1 MCWQMSGSPAMGRLL
16 SCENDGIYSTPSHGE
31 AQSNAHNRTD
41 GAWKRMNMVPLAAA
55 MMLNQGV

>member
-1 MCWQMSGSPAMGRLL
+1 MGGLL
-16 SCENDGIYSTPSHGE
+16 SCENDGIYSTPSDWE
-31 AQSNAHNRTD
+31 AQSDANNTTD